1 MPIPLI
7 ILTTPLIAA
16 LIGWLTNRLAIRML
30 FHPRQPRSLLGWRW
44 QGLIPKRQP
53 EIASRIGEL
62 VERDLFSG
70 DWLAE
75 SLAKVDLE
83 PHLQALSQ
91 RLIRERLAPRLKK
104 VPLLGSFISESTL
117 EQVEESVHKE
127 LMAEAQPLITQLL
140 TEGQQNLNIRKQVEE
155 RVRQFDVERL
165 ESVFLTVAGK
175 EFRIIEI
182 LGGVLGFGIGLLQWL
197 VFFLNR

>member
-104 VPLLGSFISESTL
+104 VPLLSSFISESTL